1 MELFDLEEGRR
12 RKEKGMA
19 QAANNR
25 SELLDIAREIAL
37 KCIRYGDGTCT
48 TDMVAEAF
56 AQQDLDYSELGLAA
70 GSIFKGKKY
79 WARHGGKWVFTGKY
93 VHTKRAV
100 AHAREIKVW
109 RFEQTDVIGP

>member
-1 MELFDLEEGRR
+1 MDLFDLEEGRR

-25 SELLDIAREIAL
+25 ADMLDAARDIAWE
-37 KCIRYGDGTCT
+37 CVRYGDSICT
-48 TDMVAEAF
+48 TDIIAETF
-56 AQQDLDYSELGLAA
+56 SKRGLDYSELGLAA

-79 WARHGGKWVFTGKY
+79 WAEYGGKWVFTGKY
-93 VHTKRAV
+93 VPTKRAV

-109 RFEQTDVIGP
+109 RFDRD